1 MARRASKECAA
12 TLVRG
17 DKHLQEGQSPAT
29 EKKLQGGNG
38 FPLADGASRSRQ
50 STIAPGQAITPGKLS
65 EGANAHCGQT
75 VARQSPDCPCATP
88 LPIAIGIGVDT

>member
-1 MARRASKECAA
+1 MGRRASKECAA

-29 EKKLQGGNG
+29 EKKLQSGNG

-50 STIAPGQAITPGKLS
+50 STIAPGQADTPGKLS
-65 EGANAHCGQT
+65 RRQLGT
-75 VARQSPDCPCATP
+75 VVRPSPVNHPTAPARRP